1 MLWDAAR
8 AVRWVRAHAAEYA
21 IDPLR
26 VGMIGS
32 SAGGHLLASLATHYD
47 DGDAH
52 AADPIE
58 RFSSRP
64 TLGVLCYAVLSTDLL
79 PPGSALS
86 EFLLGPNPTPAEIDQ
101 ISPVKFV
108 NAHTPPCF
116 MMHTVEDRKVNVL
129 QSLVFAEALH
139 QHGVP
144 FEVHIYEKG
153 HHGIALAKGHLWTL
167 ECIRWLNERFG
178 L

>member
-1 MLWDAAR
+1 
-8 AVRWVRAHAAEYA
+8 
-21 IDPLR
+21 
-26 VGMIGS
+26 
-32 SAGGHLLASLATHYD
+32 
-47 DGDAH
+47 
-52 AADPIE
+52 
-58 RFSSRP
+58 
-64 TLGVLCYAVLSTDLL
+64 
-79 PPGSALS
+79 
-86 EFLLGPNPTPAEIDQ
+86 
-101 ISPVKFV
+101 
-108 NAHTPPCF
+108 
-116 MMHTVEDRKVNVL
+116 MMHTVEDRKVNVF